1 MKKKVKVNEEIVFGD
16 RNNPFVLLA
25 GPCVL
30 EERDR
35 MLMIA
40 EKIKKIT
47 TRLDIPYVFKSSFD
61 KANRSS
67 IDSYRGP
74 GIKEGLKIL
83 EEIKDRFSLPVI
95 TDIHLPSQAQEAK
108 DVVDIIQIPAF
119 LSRQT
124 DLLTAAGKTG
134 KVVNVKKGQ
143 FLAPADMEQ
152 VVKKIEDTGNE
163 KILLTERG
171 TVFGYNNLV
180 VDMRSLVIM
189 GQTGYPV
196 VFDATH
202 SVQLPGG
209 AGDSSG
215 GKRELAFPLA
225 RAAAGI
231 GVEAFFMEV
240 HDRPEEALCDGP
252 NMIRLNDLE
261 DILERLKSISSSAD
275 GVNT

>member
-95 TDIHLPSQAQEAK
+95 TDIHLPSQAPEAK

>member
-275 GVNT
+275 GVNP